1 MTADRQNCP
10 WCDVEYSLV
19 GDTSAAELEQRHLVN
34 CEVFQTLPV
43 AEMTPDGRA
52 FVEYEPGILVE
63 RRRKTQ

>member
-1 MTADRQNCP
+1 MTNDSQSCP

-19 GDTSAAELEQRHLVN
+19 GDTTPAELEQWHLIN
-34 CEVFQTLPV
+34 CAVFQSLPV

-63 RRRKTQ
+63 RRRKAQ